1 MKDKSNITR
10 SPKKL
15 TDRRIEHQNDL
26 GEGRGTAVP
35 MRSGVNAI
43 NVSQQTISGSRRP
56 MATTSGPP
64 VTRGSGT
71 LDPFAMGLYG
81 PKVFLKRYTIDKL
94 RILLKY
100 TQMLLPPWKRLSKAA
115 TRMILRSNPQR
126 KTTISLDAKQVKNLK
141 IFLPSLR
148 ARPLK
153 LPSHQKLCRILHQLR
168 NPLVL

>member
-1 MKDKSNITR
+1 MKDKSNIMR

-26 GEGRGTAVP
+26 GEGRGTAAP

-43 NVSQQTISGSRRP
+43 NVSQQTISGSHRP

-64 VTRGSGT
+64 VTRESGT

-94 RILLKY
+94 RIL
-100 TQMLLPPWKRLSKAA
+100 
-115 TRMILRSNPQR
+115 
-126 KTTISLDAKQVKNLK
+126 
-141 IFLPSLR
+141 
-148 ARPLK
+148 
-153 LPSHQKLCRILHQLR
+153 
-168 NPLVL
+168 